1 MVAAMTGTRVGRVD
15 EVRQA
20 GEWRCA
26 RCARYLGRVIG
37 TILHEPNGDRSVL
50 PCIRHCPKCGRQN
63 VRLQ

>member
-1 MVAAMTGTRVGRVD
+1 MALMAMTERPATAA
-15 EVRQA
+15 RQP
-20 GEWRCA
+20 GEWRCV
-26 RCARYLGRVIG
+26 RCARYLGRVVG